1 MHTRDDPELQAYD
14 AVNRISRE
22 ADSLL
27 AIADDCEAVG
37 MTKLAERIAHRAQ
50 AIAADAKA
58 ARDGMSRGLRQRSDE
73 SRKAVGDTLLLL
85 LDRAAASAS
94 TT

>member
-27 AIADDCEAVG
+27 AIADDCE
-37 MTKLAERIAHRAQ
+37 
-50 AIAADAKA
+50 
-58 ARDGMSRGLRQRSDE
+58 
-73 SRKAVGDTLLLL
+73 
-85 LDRAAASAS
+85 
-94 TT
+94 